1 MDGITIRDAR
11 GEDYPAIAALHL
23 ESDLFHHE
31 RLPYIYARTTES
43 HRSESYIRG
52 LVDDESSVFLV
63 AERAGRVVGFSY
75 GYREEKGRLPFH
87 RRRTYLV
94 LDNIV
99 VREEFRN
106 SGIGRSLLEET
117 ISRARELGYS
127 DVMLNVYCF
136 NTDAIALYESVGFEP
151 IAQDM
156 ILKL

>member
-11 GEDYPAIAALHL
+11 ITDYPAIAALHL

-31 RLPYIYARTTES
+31 HLPYIYERTSES
-43 HRSESYIRG
+43 HRSEAYVAEQIEE
-52 LVDDESSVFLV
+52 ESSVFLV

-75 GYREEKGRLPFH
+75 GYRENKGRLPFH
-87 RRRTYLV
+87 RKRTFLV
-94 LDNIV
+94 LDNV
-99 VREEFRN
+99 VVQQEFRGK
-106 SGIGRSLLEET
+106 GIGKILLEDT
-117 ISRARELGYS
+117 LARARDLGYD

-136 NTDAIALYESVGFEP
+136 NAAAIALYESVGFEP